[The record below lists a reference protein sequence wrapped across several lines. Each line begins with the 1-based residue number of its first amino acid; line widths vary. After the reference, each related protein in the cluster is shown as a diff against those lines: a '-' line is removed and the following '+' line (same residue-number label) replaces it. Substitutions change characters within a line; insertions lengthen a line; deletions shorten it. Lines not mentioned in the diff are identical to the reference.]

1 MTTKE
6 YLQQIYFMQRKIT
19 RLEDRREQIRSD
31 LYSIGSPSGKMDADK
46 VQTSLSGDT
55 MLRLIAKVDKVERDI
70 LYEMSALLDAKDRI
84 VKQIESLKKEKHKD
98 VLFKRYVM
106 FERWEKIAVDMDITV
121 RYVYKLHG
129 SALKEF
135 EKIMQ

>member
-1 MTTKE
+1 
-6 YLQQIYFMQRKIT
+6 
-19 RLEDRREQIRSD
+19 
-31 LYSIGSPSGKMDADK
+31 
-46 VQTSLSGDT
+46 

-70 LYEMSALLDAKDRI
+70 LYEMSTLLDAKGRI
-84 VKQIESLKKEKHKD
+84 VSQIESMKNEKHKD

-106 FERWEKIAVDMDITV
+106 FERWEQIAVDMDISL

-135 EKIMQ
+135 AKIME

>member
-1 MTTKE
+1 MTAKE
-6 YLQQIYFMQRKIT
+6 YLQQIYFLHRKIK
-19 RLEDRREQIRSD
+19 RMEDRREQLRSD

-46 VQTSLSGDT
+46 VQTTLSGDT
-55 MLRLIAKVDKVERDI
+55 MLRLIAKVDQAERDI
-70 LYEMSALLDAKDRI
+70 LFEMSTLLDAKDRI
-84 VKQIESLKKEKHKD
+84 VKQIEGMKNEKHKD

>member
-1 MTTKE
+1 MTAKE
-6 YLQQIYFMQRKIT
+6 YLQQIYFMNRKIK
-19 RLEDRREQIRSD
+19 RLEDRHEQIRSD

-84 VKQIESLKKEKHKD
+84 VNQIESMKNEKHKD

-106 FERWEKIAVDMDITV
+106 FERWEQIAVDMDISL

-135 EKIMQ
+135 TKIME